1 MFTQGFNGHS
11 VCLSLESFRVFSP
24 PLPRKFGLRVWAAAR
39 ADVVWCGSGAASGRR
54 MSFAVTR
61 TGSAAAVVV
70 KLRRGERVKAEPVR
84 ALMLLTHT
92 AR

>member
-1 MFTQGFNGHS
+1 
-11 VCLSLESFRVFSP
+11 
-24 PLPRKFGLRVWAAAR
+24 
-39 ADVVWCGSGAASGRR
+39 

-84 ALMLLTHT
+84 ALMLLTHNGT
-92 AR
+92 VMHTP

>member
-1 MFTQGFNGHS
+1 MFTQGLNG
-11 VCLSLESFRVFSP
+11 LSFCVLKHCPCAFTPVSLDCE
-24 PLPRKFGLRVWAAAR
+24 LQQG
-39 ADVVWCGSGAASGRR
+39 ADVVWQASARRRLDARR

>member
-1 MFTQGFNGHS
+1 MSSTCTFS
-11 VCLSLESFRVFSP
+11 VCVYRAVRVFFAP
-24 PLPRKFGLRVWAAAR
+24 CKFGLRSALSSKR
-39 ADVVWCGSGAASGRR
+39 ADVVWEASARRRR

-84 ALMLLTHT
+84 CAHASHTHGT
-92 AR
+92 VMHTP